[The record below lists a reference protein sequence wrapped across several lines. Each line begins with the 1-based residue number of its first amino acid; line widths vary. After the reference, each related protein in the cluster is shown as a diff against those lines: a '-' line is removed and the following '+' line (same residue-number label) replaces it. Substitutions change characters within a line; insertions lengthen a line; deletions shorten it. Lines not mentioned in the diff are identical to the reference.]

1 MHQPHPLPGRRV
13 TLKRSDTVA
22 EPRSRLV
29 TLWSRTPRRAW
40 IALVALVL
48 WTALVQSLE
57 HGLIALPAIVLVG
70 GYYALL
76 MTVLAM
82 LGKRW
87 WAWSRGIGMGD
98 DPVPPLPDLPIFSD
112 ALVLVEAPVGAV
124 DFVDVVSIDADPMAP
139 SRGRVFGVLILSGLV
154 VALVGCG
161 FGSGQGHN
169 RQDAF

>member
-13 TLKRSDTVA
+13 TLKRLDTVA

-29 TLWSRTPRRAW
+29 TLWLRTPRRAW

-57 HGLIALPAIVLVG
+57 HGLIALPAVVLVG

-87 WAWSRGIGMGD
+87 WEWSRGIGIGD
-98 DPVPPLPDLPIFSD
+98 DPVPPLPVPIFGD
-112 ALVLVEAPVGAV
+112 ALVLVEAPVVAV
-124 DFVDVVSIDADPMAP
+124 DFVDVVSIEADPMAP
-139 SRGRVFGVLILSGLV
+139 SRGWVFGVLVLSGLV
-154 VALVGCG
+154 VALLGCA
-161 FGSGQGHN
+161 FGSGQERN